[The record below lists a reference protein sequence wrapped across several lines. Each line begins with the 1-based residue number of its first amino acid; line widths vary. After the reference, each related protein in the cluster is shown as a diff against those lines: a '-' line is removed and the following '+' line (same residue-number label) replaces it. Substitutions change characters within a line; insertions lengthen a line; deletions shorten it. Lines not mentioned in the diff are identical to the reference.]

1 MLRVLHAPLSAT
13 PALTAIYITTAIL
26 AKMLD
31 VYGAKMVN
39 AERREIL
46 QAAVLS
52 RMETVTLTA
61 ATSPIVDLA
70 MLSLAATGAM
80 M

>member
-70 MLSLAATGAM
+70 MLSLAATGVM

>member
-13 PALTAIYITTAIL
+13 PAQTAIYITTATL